1 MSALVDPPR
10 PFVPRVDGAV
20 DIELLGPLQVLDDAG
35 VPVDLP
41 GAKPR
46 ALLALLALRA
56 PDLVTTDAIL
66 DAVWGDGDLADP
78 AASLHVAVSRLRK
91 SLGDGVVATAPGG
104 YRLDLPVSN
113 TDLERFRQH
122 TRRGRQL
129 ATLGHPGRAAES
141 FRHAL
146 AQWRGTPLADVPLD
160 FADRASAQLE
170 EERLGV
176 VEALIEAEIDAGDHD
191 LVVGELAGLV
201 DAFPLR
207 EHFWRQFM
215 LALYRSGRQAEA
227 LRAYQRLRT
236 TLAEELG
243 IEPSPE
249 LVDLEERILLHDPS
263 LTAMGEGP
271 VERPSS
277 AELASF
283 DKGDVIVEEG
293 SRADTVYWIE
303 SGRVEVL
310 RAGDDG
316 ELEPLA
322 ELGPG
327 RYFGELA
334 SLLRTGRTATVRAIE
349 PTTVSIHDATGLR
362 NRLGS
367 GRTDVEEPA
376 GSIDAIRELIRR
388 GEYLAA
394 FDAAMTAID
403 RGATDLEP
411 RHLAVLALA
420 RAGSTSQARRLFDRF
435 ALASADPSLL
445 TPQLATNI
453 PALSARL
460 DKDMAFGGGPDAAS
474 WARRS
479 AEGYEAAFAWRS
491 DAYLGANAATMWLV
505 AGDPDRARTVATTV
519 RALLD
524 EAPPEATY
532 WHHANVAEVALVLG
546 DEVAAADALA
556 TAASLTSTNYA
567 ERATTLR
574 NLRRVCELVGIDP
587 VVLRPIH
594 NPGVV
599 HYVGH
604 RILAPGEDGRFPASD
619 EARVRARLDEVL
631 ESLEAGFGFGSLAAG
646 ADILAAEA
654 LLDRGAQLNVTLP
667 FDRDEFVRTSV
678 LPAGTEWVHRFE
690 RCLASADRV
699 RVATEGEYLDDPT
712 LFDFCA
718 RVAMGDAVR
727 RAGHLSTEA
736 HQVAV
741 WDGVETGGVAGTSAD
756 VARWRAAGLPVSV
769 IDVEPSGSG
778 GGAGGG
784 RRSIKA
790 VVFADFAGFST
801 LTDAQVLR
809 FQETAMAALS
819 AALDPHRHHISSA
832 RTWGDGVYLVLDD
845 VPAAAAAAL
854 SMQAAAQALDFA
866 GLGLPGLR
874 GLRIAA
880 HATPVFEGW
889 DPIAETPLVFGSGVT
904 TTARVE
910 PKTPVGEIFVTH
922 PFASLS
928 VLGGDGSF
936 DCQYVGMLPT
946 AKGYGELP
954 LYSLRARES

>member
-1 MSALVDPPR
+1 LNGRANVAI
-10 PFVPRVDGAV
+10 PRVTGAV

-41 GAKPR
+41 GGKPR
-46 ALLALLALRA
+46 ALLAFLALRA
-56 PDLVTTDAIL
+56 PDLVTSDAIL
-66 DAVWGDGDLADP
+66 DAIWGEDDLADP
-78 AASLHVAVSRLRK
+78 DASLHVAVSRLRK
-91 SLGDGVVATAPGG
+91 ALGDGVVVTAPGG

-113 TDLERFRQH
+113 TDLERFRIH

-129 ATLGHPGRAAES
+129 ATLGNPARAAES

-146 AQWRGTPLADVPLD
+146 GQWRGTPLADVRLD
-160 FADRASAQLE
+160 FAERAASHLE
-170 EERLGV
+170 DERLGV
-176 VEALIEAEIDAGDHD
+176 VEDLIDAEIDAGDHD
-191 LVVGELAGLV
+191 LVVGELAGLI

-207 EHFWRQFM
+207 ERFWRQFM

-227 LRAYQRLRT
+227 LRAYQRLRD
-236 TLAEELG
+236 TLGEELG

-249 LVDLEERILLHDPS
+249 VADLEERILLHDPS
-263 LTAMGEGP
+263 LSAMGEGP
-271 VERPSS
+271 IERPSS

-293 SRADTVYWIE
+293 SRADTVFWIE

-316 ELEPLA
+316 TLERLA

-362 NRLGS
+362 NRLGG
-367 GRTDVEEPA
+367 GRADVDEPP
-376 GSIDAIRELIRR
+376 GSTGAIRELLRR

-394 FDAAMTAID
+394 FDAAMTSID

-411 RHLAVLALA
+411 RHLAVLALT
-420 RAGSTSQARRLFDRF
+420 RAGSTPQARRLFDRF
-435 ALASADPSLL
+435 ALAAADPSLL
-445 TPQLATNI
+445 TPQLATDI

-460 DKDMAFGGGPDAAS
+460 DKDMALLGGPDADA
-474 WARRS
+474 WAKRS

-491 DAYLGANAATMWLV
+491 DAYLGVNAATMWLV
-505 AGDPDRARTVATTV
+505 AGDAERARAVAASAREV
-519 RALLD
+519 LRDDDD
-524 EAPPEATY
+524 EGYWYHATAAEA
-532 WHHANVAEVALVLG
+532 ALVLG
-546 DEVAAADALA
+546 DTSAAAEALA
-556 TAASLTSTNYA
+556 CASAATATNHADRAS
-567 ERATTLR
+567 TLR
-574 NLRRVCELVGIDP
+574 NLRLVCGLLDIDP
-587 VVLRPIH
+587 EILRPIH

-619 EARVRARLDEVL
+619 EDRVRARLDEVL
-631 ESLEAGFGFGSLAAG
+631 EELDAGFGFGSLAAG
-646 ADILAAEA
+646 ADVLAAEA
-654 LLDRGAQLNVTLP
+654 LLDRGAQLNITLP

-678 LPAGTEWVHRFE
+678 LPAGAEWVHRFE

-699 RVATEGEYLDDPT
+699 VVATKGEYLDDPT

-718 RVAMGDAVR
+718 RVAMGDAIR
-727 RAGHLSTEA
+727 RARHLA
-736 HQVAV
+736 ADPHQVAV
-741 WDGVETGGVAGTSAD
+741 WDGVETGGVAGTAAD
-756 VARWRAAGLPVSV
+756 VARWTAAGRPVTV
-769 IDVEPSGSG
+769 IDVEPSGPG
-778 GGAGGG
+778 GGGSGG

-790 VVFADFAGFST
+790 VLFADFAGFST
-801 LTDAQVLR
+801 LTDAAVLR
-809 FQETAMAALS
+809 FQDTAMAALS
-819 AALDPHRHHISSA
+819 DALDPHRAHISSA

-854 SMQAAAQALDFA
+854 SMQEAAGQLDFA
-866 GLGLPGLR
+866 GLGLPGIR

-889 DPIAETPLVFGSGVT
+889 DPIAESPLVFGSGVT
-904 TTARVE
+904 TTARIE
-910 PKTPVGEIFVTH
+910 PRTPVGEIFVTH
-922 PFASLS
+922 PFASLA
-928 VLGGDGSF
+928 VLGGDDSF
-936 DCQYVGMLPT
+936 DCQYVGLLPT
-946 AKGYGELP
+946 AKGYGALP
-954 LYSLRARES
+954 LYSLRARRY